1 MESSRCRMSCQKFSQ
16 ENLTLARKKF
26 DEGRVLMNNF
36 FSKAGGWFLFEN
48 HWQFAQLKDIKIDS
62 FHGSIAFIVRST
74 LALVSI
80 QAMFLGRTSLAFC
93 LKDSM
98 WDCWQQRHFRWLDLR
113 TSTLPRSLWTTRPP
127 KNIPDEIWDLMNVDF
142 FRRRKRTSTGSVE
155 DNGGMWRR
163 RPGTRNRR
171 RDSETPRWVSV
182 TRGFKEKILRSSF
195 WKFYYFFL
203 WSEKP
208 CGVFYVLKVDMLS
221 KRSLSAE
228 VSEFSANFSENLC
241 GASVLLGIRGNKTA
255 RFYAKSIF
263 GDIAE
268 GLSWDLRGDRPG
280 KEMNRPTDVLIR
292 ASPLVLCC
300 SDDML
305 FTIICYLLYPWIP
318 DNYSSSRET

>member
-16 ENLTLARKKF
+16 ENLTLARTKF

-36 FSKAGGWFLFEN
+36 FSKAGGWLLFEN
-48 HWQFAQLKDIKIDS
+48 HWQFAQLKDIQNWQLPWIHGFHCQIDTS
-62 FHGSIAFIVRST
+62 VGLNPSDVPWQNIPSILS
-74 LALVSI
+74 
-80 QAMFLGRTSLAFC
+80 
-93 LKDSM
+93 
-98 WDCWQQRHFRWLDLR
+98 DCWQQRHFRWLDLR

-127 KNIPDEIWDLMNVDF
+127 KTSRMRSEIWWTSI

-163 RPGTRNRR
+163 RPGTRNPR
-171 RDSETPRWVSV
+171 RDSKLPGEFLIHEDSPRKSYEVHF
-182 TRGFKEKILRSSF
+182 GFYFIFF
-195 WKFYYFFL
+195 W
-203 WSEKP
+203 SGKP
-208 CGVFYVLKVDMLS
+208 CGFFYVLKVDMLS

-280 KEMNRPTDVLIR
+280 KEMNRPTDVLIT
-292 ASPLVLCC
+292 ASPLIICC
-300 SDDML
+300 SDDIL
-305 FTIICYLLYPWIP
+305 FTIICYLLYVWIP

>member
-1 MESSRCRMSCQKFSQ
+1 
-16 ENLTLARKKF
+16 
-26 DEGRVLMNNF
+26 
-36 FSKAGGWFLFEN
+36 
-48 HWQFAQLKDIKIDS
+48 
-62 FHGSIAFIVRST
+62 
-74 LALVSI
+74 
-80 QAMFLGRTSLAFC
+80 MFLGRTFPAFC
-93 LKDSM
+93 RIVDNNDIFVGSTWGHLLCPDP
-98 WDCWQQRHFRWLDLR
+98 CGQQGPQK
-113 TSTLPRSLWTTRPP
+113 TSRMRS
-127 KNIPDEIWDLMNVDF
+127 EIWWTSNF

-228 VSEFSANFSENLC
+228 VSEFSANFSENLR
-241 GASVLLGIRGNKTA
+241 GASELLGIRGNKTA

-268 GLSWDLRGDRPG
+268 GLSWDLRGDRRG
-280 KEMNRPTDVLIR
+280 KEMNRPTDVLIT
-292 ASPLVLCC
+292 ASPLVLFC